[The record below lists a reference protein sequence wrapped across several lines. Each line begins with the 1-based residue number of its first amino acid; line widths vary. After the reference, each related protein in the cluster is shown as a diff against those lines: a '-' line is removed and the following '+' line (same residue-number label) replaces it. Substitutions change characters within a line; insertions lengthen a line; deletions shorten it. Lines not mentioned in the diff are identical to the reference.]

1 MELAE
6 VTAQQAIMDK
16 VKKVL
21 NKTMG
26 PDIAEIATDLIS
38 SYKEQFK
45 ANGGK
50 PLSVDQVLAIIQD
63 DLDPITDTVVDTASK
78 AVISASPLPSQPVV
92 KKTLDKFHPQIVTA
106 AEKAIVAAI

>member
-38 SYKEQFK
+38 SYKE
-45 ANGGK
+45 
-50 PLSVDQVLAIIQD
+50 
-63 DLDPITDTVVDTASK
+63 
-78 AVISASPLPSQPVV
+78 
-92 KKTLDKFHPQIVTA
+92 
-106 AEKAIVAAI
+106 